1 MLFSSAVFMSF
12 LEMSAPSIDDVIDK
26 LAQASVDTK
35 FELSFKGKGLKL
47 NTAEDAKEIVEAI
60 QNCPHMTA
68 LCLEANT
75 LGVEAAEEIAKAL
88 RKHPEFERALW
99 SDMFTG
105 RLKTEIPN
113 ALKHLGAAVM
123 EANCHLVEID
133 LSDNAFGPNGVVGL
147 VDLLKSK
154 SCYSLKELKLNNNGL
169 GITGGKMLAE
179 CLLECHKSSVAAGQP
194 LSLRV
199 FISGRNR
206 LENDGATALSAAF
219 KAIGTLEF
227 LAMPQNGI
235 NHPGISA
242 LAEAI
247 AVNKNLKHLNL
258 NDNTFTAKGAE
269 AIARALPKLEKLEV
283 INFGDCLIR
292 TEGAKAIAKAI
303 KNNHPHLQELI
314 LSGNEITKEGAINIV
329 ESLENKKNLRKL
341 DLNANNFGDDG
352 CEDIKA
358 LVEGLGNGDV
368 LGSLSDDEGC
378 GDDDEEEGSEDENSE
393 KESDEEV
400 SIDNKSPAKET
411 ATKPPVKETISTP
424 IKQLVSIKDFL
435 AFPSPTKLLQL
446 DYSIDSI
453 LNELGDDK
461 TDVDKVVGALMKV
474 ALVVSKD
481 DEAKQKACQC
491 ADGLLQYL
499 FNQVENADAKV
510 ANAFLVQMGLIKG
523 EDKKF
528 AAPKSITGPL
538 LVLEHVVKQTY
549 FTKVAREILLMFFI
563 KPHPLMEKSSE
574 ARHRILQTLHSV

>member
-1 MLFSSAVFMSF
+1 MSS
-12 LEMSAPSIDDVIDK
+12 PSIDDVIDR
-26 LAQASVDTK
+26 LAQTRVDAK

-47 NTAEDAKEIVEAI
+47 NTAADAKEIVEAI
-60 QNCPHMTA
+60 QNCQHMTA

-113 ALKHLGAAVM
+113 ALKHLGAAIM
-123 EANCHLVEID
+123 EASCHLVELD

-147 VDLLKSK
+147 VDLLKST

-169 GITGGKMLAE
+169 GIGGGKMLAE

-235 NHPGISA
+235 NHAGISA
-242 LAEAI
+242 LADAI
-247 AVNKNLKHLNL
+247 SVNTNLKHLNL
-258 NDNTFTAKGAE
+258 NDNTFTAKGAD
-269 AIARALPKLEKLEV
+269 AIAKALPKLEKLEV

-292 TEGAKAIAKAI
+292 TEGAKAIAKAL
-303 KNNHPHLQELI
+303 KNSHAHLQELV
-314 LSGNEITKEGAINIV
+314 LSGNELTKEGAVDII
-329 ESLENKKNLRKL
+329 ESLENKRSLKKL
-341 DLNANNFGDDG
+341 DLNVNNFGEEG
-352 CEDIKA
+352 CEDIRA
-358 LVEGLGNGDV
+358 LVETLGNTDV

-378 GDDDEEEGSEDENSE
+378 DDDDDDEGNEDENSE
-393 KESDEEV
+393 KESDEEA
-400 SIDNKSPAKET
+400 STDNKSQ
-411 ATKPPVKETISTP
+411 VKETTPQVKDVTTTPNKQQIS
-424 IKQLVSIKDFL
+424 VKDFL

-446 DYSIDSI
+446 DYSIDS
-453 LNELGDDK
+453 LLKELGDDK
-461 TDVDKVVGALMKV
+461 MDVDKVVATLMKV

-481 DEAKQKACQC
+481 DEGKQKACQC
-491 ADGLLQYL
+491 ADSLLLHL

-528 AAPKSITGPL
+528 TAPKNITGPL
-538 LVLEHVVKQTY
+538 LVLEHVAKQAY
-549 FTKVAREILLMFFI
+549 FTKIAREILLMFFI

-574 ARHRILQTLHSV
+574 ARHRILQTLHSI